1 MRLNREV
8 GDLWM
13 VAIGHNNLGNARAS
27 ARRLRRGAA
36 HYTAGLRIYRDYGDR
51 WALAFLLED
60 VAVLAALTGDPS
72 RALELIGAADSLRE
86 EIGAPRAPSLQEEI
100 DEQLAPARTQLRGPE
115 AEAALAKGRAL
126 TLDDGVG
133 VALELCALA

>member
-1 MRLNREV
+1 MAHHNLANAARTL
-8 GDLWM
+8 GDYPE
-13 VAIGHNNLGNARAS
+13 ARSQYAE
-27 ARRLRRGAA
+27 GI
-36 HYTAGLRIYRDYGDR
+36 RIYSDYGDR
-51 WALAFLLED
+51 WALALLLED

-72 RALELIGAADSLRE
+72 RAFELIGTAESLRD
-86 EIGAPRAPSLQEEI
+86 EIGSPRAPSLQEEL

-133 VALELCALA
+133 VALELCAPA